1 MRGPQVI
8 ERKFGRSKISALRVK
23 NSVLFC
29 GFLAATIALLCLI
42 VPASG
47 IAHSGGL
54 DKNGCHNNNTK
65 HVFECHSGLLKGQT
79 FKSKAEALKALE
91 KKKKEAG
98 TPSKKSVATAPN
110 AQTSAMKSQPPQ
122 QIPVNRK

>member
-1 MRGPQVI
+1 MGRPQIMDGKLGRGN
-8 ERKFGRSKISALRVK
+8 ISALPK
-23 NSVLFC
+23 KS
-29 GFLAATIALLCLI
+29 GFLHCGLHGAAVVLLWLI

-91 KKKKEAG
+91 KKKKDMG
-98 TPSKKSVATAPN
+98 TPGKKSAAPAPK
-110 AQTSAMKSQPPQ
+110 AQTGEMKSQAPQ

>member
-8 ERKFGRSKISALRVK
+8 ERKFGRSTISALRVR

-47 IAHSGGL
+47 IAHSGGV

-91 KKKKEAG
+91 KRKKEVAAG
-98 TPSKKSVATAPN
+98 KKTPSNTAKAPATQKQNPA
-110 AQTSAMKSQPPQ
+110 AGK
-122 QIPVNRK
+122 